1 MTYTCDPYSNE
12 NMLVA
17 FANNTGMNL
26 TELKHLQVAYLYHVA
41 GEARRWIADITGY
54 AVTTL
59 SSMRTKAL
67 NWVEKAKEVFEKGI
81 EIVEQKIV
89 MPRTKRNIEY
99 YEDENYQCRKTN
111 KPCAYVITMLDN
123 LNKRLWVKIGKAN
136 DAEKRFVQELKNQ
149 KTYPGLHK
157 IVVNAL
163 FPCENEDDALT
174 MENTLR
180 KYYKK
185 LNGGLDYVRNDRFTQ
200 AIFVPEQM
208 QDKGIV
214 AMYELL
220 QEE

>member
-67 NWVEKAKEVFEKGI
+67 SWVEKAKEVFEKGI

-89 MPRTKRNIEY
+89 MPRTNRDIEY

-111 KPCAYVITMLDN
+111 KPCAYVITMLDEAK
-123 LNKRLWVKIGKAN
+123 NKLWLKIGKAEN
-136 DAEKRFVQELKNQ
+136 ADKRFRNELKDQ
-149 KTYPGLHK
+149 KTYPGLKH
-157 IVVNAL
+157 IIVNAL

-185 LNGGLDYVRNDRFTQ
+185 LNNSLDYVRNDRFTQ
-200 AIFVPEQM
+200 AVFTPEQI
-208 QDKGIV
+208 QDESII
-214 AMYELL
+214 AMYDFLGY
-220 QEE
+220 